1 MFDSLFLRSI
11 TIRRASSLFSDGY
24 SAKVLSVD
32 QIENV
37 IISSVFFCL
46 SLKFQVTSKLPK
58 LSGCKYTT
66 VR

>member
-1 MFDSLFLRSI
+1 MFDSLFFDQSPLDVLHLYSQMG
-11 TIRRASSLFSDGY
+11 IRL
-24 SAKVLSVD
+24 KVLSVD

-58 LSGCKYTT
+58 LSGANI
-66 VR
+66 RL